1 MISLDSSDPLV
12 VAVLCAAWCRTC
24 GDFQR
29 VVERLAA
36 TRPHVRFVWIDIED
50 DSELC
55 GDLDIEDFPTLAVLR
70 GGTPIHFGTSLP
82 LEPVVGR
89 LVDELATRA
98 ADTSVEWPD
107 TIWALAVAIS
117 ARASKDDDG

>member
-1 MISLDSSDPLV
+1 MTSLDSSDPLV

-29 VVERLAA
+29 VVDRLAA

-70 GGTPIHFGTSLP
+70 GATPIHFGTSLP
-82 LEPVVGR
+82 LEAVVGR
-89 LVDELATRA
+89 LVDELATRG
-98 ADTSVEWPD
+98 ADTLVEWPE
-107 TIWALAVAIS
+107 TIRALAAAVH
-117 ARASKDDDG
+117 ARASKGGDA

>member
-1 MISLDSSDPLV
+1 MPDDARDPLV

-24 GDFQR
+24 GEFQL

-36 TRPHVRFVWIDIED
+36 ARPRVRFVWIDIED

-70 GGTPIHFGTSLP
+70 GATPIHFGTSLP
-82 LEPVVGR
+82 LEAIVGR
-89 LVDELATRA
+89 LVDELATRGVDA
-98 ADTSVEWPD
+98 SVEWPD
-107 TIWALAVAIS
+107 AVRALAAAIHT
-117 ARASKDDDG
+117 RALKGEGA